1 MFNLVK
7 QLFGT
12 NRAHAKRRVVTAP
25 PATHGGLPPRQITTT
40 RKPATDLLDNPSLKL
55 DAGPDEG
62 FDPYNTGTFN
72 RSGSW
77 ERINKRRNS

>member
-12 NRAHAKRRVVTAP
+12 NRTPAKRRVLAT
-25 PATHGGLPPRQITTT
+25 PAAAHGGLPPRPITTT
-40 RKPATDLLDNPSLKL
+40 RKSATDLLDNPSLKL
-55 DAGPDEG
+55 EAGTDEG

>member
-7 QLFGT
+7 QLFGA
-12 NRAHAKRRVVTAP
+12 NRTPAKRRVLTAP
-25 PATHGGLPPRQITTT
+25 AAAHAGLRPRQTATT
-40 RKPATDLLDNPSLKL
+40 RNPTTDLLDNPSLKL

-77 ERINKRRNS
+77 ERITKRRDS